1 MGGGHDWPGLTGN
14 NDINAT
20 LEIWN
25 FFDSLS
31 EDVCSEADLDDDGTV
46 NISDILLVI
55 SAWGDPYGL
64 NDILMVINNWGLE
77 CELPNGAC
85 CLTDDTCIYIKS
97 NECEAIGGQWDGP
110 LSSCTTTICPPCDFC
125 PLLP

>member
-25 FFDSLS
+25 FFDLLS
-31 EDVCSEADLDDDGTV
+31 ADVCNEADLDDDGEV
-46 NISDILLVI
+46 SINDVLIVI
-55 SAWGDPYGL
+55 SAWGDPYGV

-77 CELPNGAC
+77 CTLPNGAC
-85 CLTDDTCIYIKS
+85 CRTDATCIYIQS
-97 NECEAIGGQWDGP
+97 NECEDIGGQWYGP
-110 LSSCTTTICPPCDFC
+110 LSSCTTVSCPSCDFC
-125 PLLP
+125 P